1 MDVVVNDHHYCCAT
15 LTGTLIS
22 ANIGAPAVSRED
34 ALKSTRKIFLDNILK
49 GAPWLRL
56 RLYSTTRSIKIM
68 TQNNDNGSTFLY
80 HLGWFFFYK
89 KKTNVSFSFLSSIPS
104 LTLFWSG
111 GLLIHGDEQLTATR
125 AGVRQSI
132 HICALPNTTPDDD
145 GGGLLLLV
153 MLMAMM
159 TNCHWQYCWR
169 WF

>member
-1 MDVVVNDHHYCCAT
+1 MHGSKPSLPTLVSTWLTTTTASGYVVVNDYHYCCAT

-80 HLGWFFFYK
+80 HLG
-89 KKTNVSFSFLSSIPS
+89 
-104 LTLFWSG
+104 
-111 GLLIHGDEQLTATR
+111 
-125 AGVRQSI
+125 
-132 HICALPNTTPDDD
+132 
-145 GGGLLLLV
+145 
-153 MLMAMM
+153 
-159 TNCHWQYCWR
+159 
-169 WF
+169 